1 MTTKFR
7 SMVFVCGISQN
18 QAKLCHFSDIAAQL
32 YGWLLLN
39 YFCLLRCW
47 VVNLNTIWSTLQTN
61 FMFNFCDF
69 DSECYSFCILQC
81 CVVNLN
87 TIWSILKRNFI
98 VKFCE
103 FDFHC
108 FLEKKDKVVAM
119 SACLC
124 QIYITSTSNYDKIVV
139 VRLTGPSNILFARCW
154 RADFSN

>member
-1 MTTKFR
+1 MRTKFR
-7 SMVFVCGISQN
+7 STIFVQGLSQN
-18 QAKLCHFSDIAAQL
+18 QVQSCHFFYVAAQFH
-32 YGWLLLN
+32 GSLLCIC
-39 YFCLLRCW
+39 FGLLRCW
-47 VVNLNTIWSTLQTN
+47 VINLNTIWSTLQTN
-61 FMFNFCDF
+61 FMVNFCNF
-69 DSECYSFCILQC
+69 DSVCCGFCLLQC

-139 VRLTGPSNILFARCW
+139 MRLTGPSNILFARC
-154 RADFSN
+154 

>member
-1 MTTKFR
+1 MRTKFR
-7 SMVFVCGISQN
+7 STIFVHGLSQN
-18 QAKLCHFSDIAAQL
+18 QVKLCHFSYVAAQFH
-32 YGWLLLN
+32 GSLLFN

-61 FMFNFCDF
+61 FMVNFCDF
-69 DSECYSFCILQC
+69 DSVCCGFCLLQC

-108 FLEKKDKVVAM
+108 FLKKTIRWQLCQHVSVKYTAQ
-119 SACLC
+119 ACLIMTKSSSC
-124 QIYITSTSNYDKIVV
+124 V
-139 VRLTGPSNILFARCW
+139 
-154 RADFSN
+154 